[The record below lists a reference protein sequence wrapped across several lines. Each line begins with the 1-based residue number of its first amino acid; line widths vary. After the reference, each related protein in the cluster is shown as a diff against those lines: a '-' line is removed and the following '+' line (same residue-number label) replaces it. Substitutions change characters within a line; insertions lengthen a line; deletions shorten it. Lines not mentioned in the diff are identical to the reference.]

1 MNLQVSSYIPR
12 LGEYVT
18 LLGANEW
25 GIGQVQSVV
34 GLKITI
40 NFEHA
45 GKRVIDLAN
54 AQLVA
59 ADIDNDVH

>member
-1 MNLQVSSYIPR
+1 MAQITSYIPR

-18 LLGANEW
+18 LQGKDEW

-34 GLKITI
+34 GTKITI
-40 NFEHA
+40 NFEHS
-45 GKRVIDLAN
+45 GKRVIDLSH

-59 ADIDNDVH
+59 ADIDYDVH